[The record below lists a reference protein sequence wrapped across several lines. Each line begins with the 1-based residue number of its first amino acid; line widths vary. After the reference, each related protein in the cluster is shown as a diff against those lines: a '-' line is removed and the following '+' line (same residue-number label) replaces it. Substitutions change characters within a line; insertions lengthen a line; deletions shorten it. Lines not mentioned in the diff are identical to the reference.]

1 MLKAK
6 RINNNFND
14 VFIIDNIKNPSRAEL
29 IISPA
34 IIITNGARKESIYDI
49 PRKLEFIKIR

>member
-14 VFIIDNIKNPSRAEL
+14 FFIIDNIKNPSRAEL

-34 IIITNGARKESIYDI
+34 IIIADGAFKESIYNI
-49 PRKLEFIKIR
+49 PHNLKFIKIR